1 MPILVLQH
9 SPIDT
14 PGRLTPILR
23 SHAHTLDVRRLD
35 LSPTNLPADLD
46 EVSAVIS
53 LGGPQSVHQNPPFL
67 DAECALIRSAHVRQ
81 IPIVG
86 ICLGHQIIAHA
97 LGGEVAPG
105 PAEFGFAPISILVP
119 GQTDTVLAGI
129 PWKPTVFHAHAD
141 HVTKLPPDATPLASS
156 PACKFQAFRVGLRT
170 YGFQFHFEST
180 PADVE
185 LHLKDPWCQ
194 SVMAAALTSAQAIRE
209 QAQQHLDIAERVG
222 KRLSEN
228 IASVM
233 FPPRA
238 RLKV

>member
-23 SHAHTLDVRRLD
+23 SHAHALDIRRLD
-35 LSPTNLPADLD
+35 LNPANLPADLD
-46 EVSAVIS
+46 EVSAIIS

-67 DAECALIRSAHVRQ
+67 EGECALIRAAHAQQVPV
-81 IPIVG
+81 IG
-86 ICLGHQIIAHA
+86 ICLGHQIVAHA
-97 LGGEVAPG
+97 LGGEVAP
-105 PAEFGFAPISILVP
+105 
-119 GQTDTVLAGI
+119 
-129 PWKPTVFHAHAD
+129 VFHAHAD

-156 PACKFQAFRVGLRT
+156 AACKFQAFRIGLRT

-194 SVMAAALTSAQAIRE
+194 SVMAAANLSAQSVRE
-209 QAQQHLDIAERVG
+209 QAQQHLDMTERVG

-228 IASVM
+228 IAGVM

-238 RLKV
+238 RLRA